1 MHTNNISECSTL
13 ISLVHSWDFLSSY
26 LFLNSIY
33 GGSFNNRL
41 DTTVFYHIIN
51 LQVICASDHNIKVLP
66 STIPYEPSIQS
77 ESTIKNRF
85 LFKTNLIKINNYYY
99 IIIIFVRLS
108 CRNNI
113 DTSMQQ
119 KAEIS
124 A

>member
-1 MHTNNISECSTL
+1 
-13 ISLVHSWDFLSSY
+13 V
-26 LFLNSIY
+26 
-33 GGSFNNRL
+33 
-41 DTTVFYHIIN
+41 IIN
-51 LQVICASDHNIKVLP
+51 NNIKVLP